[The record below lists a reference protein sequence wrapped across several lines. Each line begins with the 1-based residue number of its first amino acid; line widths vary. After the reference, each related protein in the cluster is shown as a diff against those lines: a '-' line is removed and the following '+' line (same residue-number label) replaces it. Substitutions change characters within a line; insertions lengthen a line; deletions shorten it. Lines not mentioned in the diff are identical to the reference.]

1 MVNLILG
8 GGRAT
13 KDSTIN
19 LGVGLDIRKHL
30 GDVVRKGDVLA
41 YMYIDDMGVFEE
53 AKKRLLG
60 AYTVEQRQI
69 KPEKLVKDIVV

>member
-41 YMYIDDMGVFEE
+41 YMYIDDMGVLEE

-60 AYTVEQRQI
+60 AYTISKEIIQ
-69 KPEKLVKDIVV
+69 PEAIVKNVVV

>member
-13 KDSTIN
+13 KDSAIN

-30 GDVVRKGDVLA
+30 GDVVRKGDVFA

-60 AYTVEQRQI
+60 AYTISRETMQ
-69 KPEKLVKDIVV
+69 PETIVKNIVQ

>member
-1 MVNLILG
+1 
-8 GGRAT
+8 
-13 KDSTIN
+13 
-19 LGVGLDIRKHL
+19 
-30 GDVVRKGDVLA
+30 VRKGDVLA

>member
-13 KDSTIN
+13 KDSAIN

-30 GDVVRKGDVLA
+30 GDVVQKGDVLA

-60 AYTVEQRQI
+60 AYTIEQRQI
-69 KPEKLVKDIVV
+69 KPEKLVKNIVV

>member
-30 GDVVRKGDVLA
+30 GDTVRKGDALA